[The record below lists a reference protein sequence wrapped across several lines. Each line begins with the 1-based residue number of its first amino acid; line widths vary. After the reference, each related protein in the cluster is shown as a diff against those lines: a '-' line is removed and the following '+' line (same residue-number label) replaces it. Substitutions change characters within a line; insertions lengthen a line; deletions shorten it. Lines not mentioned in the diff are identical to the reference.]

1 MSETP
6 APPAAPN
13 PMGEHTHPGEFP
25 AEPVSSYPIRL
36 AYAVYGALNADLGCL
51 IGAIA
56 FVILIYLS
64 VAFAPQLT
72 PCTSAGGIPC
82 AP

>member
-6 APPAAPN
+6 STAPN
-13 PMGEHTHPGEFP
+13 QTLPEAADP
-25 AEPVSSYPIRL
+25 AVIDGGRPSSFLVRL
-36 AYAVYGALNADLGCL
+36 AYAVYGALSADLGCL
-51 IGAIA
+51 LGAIV
-56 FVILIYLS
+56 FVLLIAASAY
-64 VAFAPQLT
+64 FAPQLT

>member
-6 APPAAPN
+6 SPAADSGQAAAAEN
-13 PMGEHTHPGEFP
+13 AVAQSSFP
-25 AEPVSSYPIRL
+25 VRL
-36 AYAVYGALNADLGCL
+36 GYAIYGAMSADLGCI
-51 IGAIA
+51 IGAVAFFLLIA
-56 FVILIYLS
+56 ASAY
-64 VAFAPQLT
+64 FAPQIT

>member
-6 APPAAPN
+6 TPAADAGQTAGTDN
-13 PMGEHTHPGEFP
+13 AVAQSSFP
-25 AEPVSSYPIRL
+25 VRL
-36 AYAVYGALNADLGCL
+36 GYAIYGAMSADFGCL
-51 IGAIA
+51 LGAIV
-56 FVILIYLS
+56 FFLLIAASMQFY
-64 VAFAPQLT
+64 AAIT

>member
-6 APPAAPN
+6 APTSP
-13 PMGEHTHPGEFP
+13 P
-25 AEPVSSYPIRL
+25 AEPADLSNPEAFPVRL
-36 AYAVYGALNADLGCL
+36 MYAVVGALNADLGCV

-56 FVILIYLS
+56 FLVLIAAS
-64 VAFAPQLT
+64 AIFATAIT

>member
-6 APPAAPN
+6 TPAADA
-13 PMGEHTHPGEFP
+13 GEAAGTEGTGSQSSFP
-25 AEPVSSYPIRL
+25 VRL
-36 AYAVYGALNADLGCL
+36 GYAIYGAINADLGCV
-51 IGAIA
+51 IGAVAFFLLIA
-56 FVILIYLS
+56 ASAY
-64 VAFAPQLT
+64 FAPQIT

>member
-6 APPAAPN
+6 TPATEQSSPPATGAT
-13 PMGEHTHPGEFP
+13 GVDEG
-25 AEPVSSYPIRL
+25 ASSNFVVRL
-36 AYAVYGALNADLGCL
+36 VYAVYGALSADLGCL

-56 FVILIYLS
+56 FVLLIAASYY
-64 VAFAPQLT
+64 FAPQLT

>member
-6 APPAAPN
+6 TPAADAGQPADTDN
-13 PMGEHTHPGEFP
+13 AVAQSSFP
-25 AEPVSSYPIRL
+25 VRL
-36 AYAVYGALNADLGCL
+36 GYAIYGAMSADFGCL

-56 FVILIYLS
+56 FFVLIAASAY
-64 VAFAPQLT
+64 FAPQIT

>member
-6 APPAAPN
+6 TPSSQPTGTAPGDATTADSAPPTN
-13 PMGEHTHPGEFP
+13 FF
-25 AEPVSSYPIRL
+25 IRL
-36 AYAVYGALNADLGCL
+36 GYAVYGAISADFGCV
-51 IGAIA
+51 IGALA
-56 FVILIYLS
+56 FFILIYLS
-64 VAFAPQLT
+64 FQFAPQLT

>member
-6 APPAAPN
+6 ATTEETTTSTGGAGPR
-13 PMGEHTHPGEFP
+13 G
-25 AEPVSSYPIRL
+25 L
-36 AYAVYGALNADLGCL
+36 LYAIYGAMMADLGCI
-51 IGAIA
+51 IGAIG
-56 FVILIYLS
+56 FLVLIILSAEFYA
-64 VAFAPQLT
+64 VLT

>member
-6 APPAAPN
+6 TPAADAGQTADPDDAVAQSS
-13 PMGEHTHPGEFP
+13 FP
-25 AEPVSSYPIRL
+25 ARL
-36 AYAVYGALNADLGCL
+36 GYAIYGAMSADFGCL

-56 FVILIYLS
+56 FFVLIAASAY
-64 VAFAPQLT
+64 FAPQIT

>member
-6 APPAAPN
+6 TPGLDTGQTAAN
-13 PMGEHTHPGEFP
+13 DGAAAQSSFP
-25 AEPVSSYPIRL
+25 VRL
-36 AYAVYGALNADLGCL
+36 GYAIYGAINADLGCV
-51 IGAIA
+51 IGAVAFFLLIA
-56 FVILIYLS
+56 ASAY
-64 VAFAPQLT
+64 FAPQIT

>member
-6 APPAAPN
+6 TPATEQSTPPATGTTA
-13 PMGEHTHPGEFP
+13 GDGGGSSSFP
-25 AEPVSSYPIRL
+25 VRL
-36 AYAVYGALNADLGCL
+36 AYAVYGALSADLGCL
-51 IGAIA
+51 IGAIV
-56 FVILIYLS
+56 FVLLIAASAY
-64 VAFAPQLT
+64 FAPQLT

>member
-6 APPAAPN
+6 TPASEQTGGSAPGGTTGATAQPSN
-13 PMGEHTHPGEFP
+13 FL
-25 AEPVSSYPIRL
+25 VRL
-36 AYAVYGALNADLGCL
+36 GYAVYGALSADFGCV
-51 IGAIA
+51 IGALG
-56 FVILIYLS
+56 FFILIYLS
-64 VAFAPQLT
+64 FQFAPQLT

>member
-1 MSETP
+1 MS
-6 APPAAPN
+6 
-13 PMGEHTHPGEFP
+13 
-25 AEPVSSYPIRL
+25 
-36 AYAVYGALNADLGCL
+36 ADLGCI

-56 FVILIYLS
+56 FFVLIAASAY
-64 VAFAPQLT
+64 FAPQIT